1 MRLCRLPLRQA
12 LGVEPFPGPLPP
24 FLSPQG
30 SACGILTFPGT
41 GCSLLFG
48 AGEGGDLGEE
58 DGNFLSESAPGAQSP
73 LWEWAEVRVCY
84 VSARHRREAEK
95 DLWGCGCRL
104 PAHWVKE
111 REQGSQRERRRDGE
125 REMERQPW

>member
-1 MRLCRLPLRQA
+1 MGSEAAQLPLRQA

-48 AGEGGDLGEE
+48 AGEGADLGEE
-58 DGNFLSESAPGAQSP
+58 DGNFLSESVPGAQSP
-73 LWEWAEVRVCY
+73 LWEWVEVRVCY
-84 VSARHRREAEK
+84 MSARHRR
-95 DLWGCGCRL
+95 
-104 PAHWVKE
+104 
-111 REQGSQRERRRDGE
+111 QRRTSGGAGAACQRTG
-125 REMERQPW
+125 